1 MATTNYCADN
11 FGYGRTLHGRKGECG
26 CSYCKAMRKFKLVNR
41 KRMLRAER
49 ENAYSI
55 REIQED
61 IQSAM
66 VG

>member
-26 CSYCKAMRKFKLVNR
+26 CYYCKAMRKFKLINR
-41 KRMLRAER
+41 KRMLRSER
-49 ENAYSI
+49 ENAYSN

-66 VG
+66 VS